1 VIFIQILSAKMIL
14 VKKVQFFMI
23 FLKNHKIRQN
33 NYSAELY
40 SFLIFALANLAPYN
54 YLDFD

>member
-1 VIFIQILSAKMIL
+1 
-14 VKKVQFFMI
+14 MI